1 MHYIVTGGSGFIGSA
16 LVKRLIKED
25 HQVTVLDNNSR
36 GQLSRLDDIMDVI
49 RFVDC
54 DIRNVDD
61 VINAT
66 KGADSF
72 IHLAAVNGTENFY
85 KDPEKVLDI
94 GVRGMLVAIDACRI
108 NNIKELIFSSSSE
121 TYQKSTIVPTPEDVP
136 LIIPDVMNARYSYGG
151 SKIISELLAINY
163 GRTGFDRVMI
173 FRPHNVYG
181 PDMGW
186 EHVLPQFILRAIRK
200 IKKHPTGKVPFDI
213 LGDGMQTRAFIHID
227 DFINGIMLMIEN
239 GKHLNVYNI
248 GSTEEITIK
257 EIAYKVLGYFGREP
271 NIITGELAPGETVRR
286 CPNIE
291 KIKDI
296 GFSQNISF
304 SDGLP
309 SIIDWYKDNYYQQRY
324 EKNPFIKL
332 RN

>member
-94 GVRGMLVAIDACRI
+94 GVRGMLF
-108 NNIKELIFSSSSE
+108 L
-121 TYQKSTIVPTPEDVP
+121 
-136 LIIPDVMNARYSYGG
+136 
-151 SKIISELLAINY
+151 
-163 GRTGFDRVMI
+163 
-173 FRPHNVYG
+173 
-181 PDMGW
+181 
-186 EHVLPQFILRAIRK
+186 
-200 IKKHPTGKVPFDI
+200 
-213 LGDGMQTRAFIHID
+213 
-227 DFINGIMLMIEN
+227 
-239 GKHLNVYNI
+239 
-248 GSTEEITIK
+248 
-257 EIAYKVLGYFGREP
+257 
-271 NIITGELAPGETVRR
+271 
-286 CPNIE
+286 
-291 KIKDI
+291 
-296 GFSQNISF
+296 
-304 SDGLP
+304 
-309 SIIDWYKDNYYQQRY
+309 SIYI
-324 EKNPFIKL
+324 
-332 RN
+332 